1 MKTITLIGM
10 MGSGKTTLAKFLAQ
24 ELNICAADIDA
35 EIEANE
41 GLKISEIF
49 AQKGEP
55 YFRKTEAETIKNI
68 FTPED
73 LILATGGGAF
83 EVPQTRELLLANS
96 NVVYLETS
104 PKVILERIKNNKDR
118 PLLNNNM
125 TIEKITEIIRT
136 REKNY
141 KLAHHKIMT
150 DNKEPAQ
157 IAQEILGVL

>member
-68 FTPED
+68 
-73 LILATGGGAF
+73 
-83 EVPQTRELLLANS
+83 LLL
-96 NVVYLETS
+96 
-104 PKVILERIKNNKDR
+104 RI
-118 PLLNNNM
+118 
-125 TIEKITEIIRT
+125 
-136 REKNY
+136 
-141 KLAHHKIMT
+141 
-150 DNKEPAQ
+150 
-157 IAQEILGVL
+157 